1 MYSSFHKVAL
11 TLSPVSCIF
20 WILEGMPEAH
30 THVLDLLV
38 IIYLSKNVTF
48 VLDHTKR
55 HFISLWPAVIDTKA
69 DH

>member
-11 TLSPVSCIF
+11 TLSPLSCIF
-20 WILEGMPEAH
+20 WILEGIAEAH

-48 VLDHTKR
+48 VLDNTKR